1 MAGYLDDLAQG
12 LRLGG
17 GVLNPQVQQFNQ
29 QDDMAATNAIRQR
42 QQFML
47 QQAIAGAREG
57 SVDPAQAA
65 QLAQQ
70 MGIQLPA
77 GLIGPSPEAQARADA
92 LRRRQAFE
100 QNFDPN
106 APEEDQ
112 IKLAMQYGTP
122 EQVTQFMGQRESR
135 KSREQIA
142 EAEQIRRQDA
152 QTAQLDQRRR
162 DAEMLHEVRMSNART
177 AEQRAAEAARH
188 NAVMESLNKG
198 QLALQ
203 GETLNL
209 RREIAGNGRAPQGYM
224 WADESRTQLIPIPG
238 GPAVNRGEAKPP
250 IGYEWTDETR
260 TQLRAI
266 PGGPAT
272 VMTPEQSGKK
282 AMVEQAILDV
292 DRADKLIFDKDGNLR
307 TEVIAGALA
316 PMGGVGEESRLF
328 NSYVR
333 NAVSAKYRLET
344 GAAGNQGEIN
354 DIQSRFKPNLL
365 DNAKTAKD
373 KMMRLREFMNMSL
386 ADMKV
391 KGLVK
396 DDKKDADTSKTP
408 KIRKYNPTTGKLE

>member
-122 EQVTQFMGQRESR
+122 EQVTQFIGQRESR
-135 KSREQIA
+135 KSREMIA
-142 EAEQIRRQDA
+142 EENRQRQREALAANLAQERRH
-152 QTAQLDQRRR
+152 
-162 DAEMLHEVRMSNART
+162 AEMTHEVRMSNART

-188 NAVMESLNKG
+188 NAAIEALNRAIQQNRPQPAPSIRDIIDPTDQTRMISVDTRTYQPG
-198 QLALQ
+198 TGL
-203 GETLNL
+203 GSTGVIG
-209 RREIAGNGRAPQGYM
+209 IAGKEPSAAKREEQFSSGRQTVSNLVANLSSYYDQLEKSGDIGSTKQGPIENVMAGIQSSGVGQSVGRMLGTESQSMRNSIAQQRPVLLQAIKQATGMSAKQMDSNVELKLYLGMATDPTLDVQANRRALEMLDKLYGIGGVAGMPPPDNGRNSSDVP
-224 WADESRTQLIPIPG
+224 PPG
-238 GPAVNRGEAKPP
+238 AVRP
-250 IGYEWTDETR
+250 
-260 TQLRAI
+260 
-266 PGGPAT
+266 
-272 VMTPEQSGKK
+272 KK
-282 AMVEQAILDV
+282 
-292 DRADKLIFDKDGNLR
+292 
-307 TEVIAGALA
+307 
-316 PMGGVGEESRLF
+316 
-328 NSYVR
+328 
-333 NAVSAKYRLET
+333 
-344 GAAGNQGEIN
+344 
-354 DIQSRFKPNLL
+354 
-365 DNAKTAKD
+365 
-373 KMMRLREFMNMSL
+373 
-386 ADMKV
+386 
-391 KGLVK
+391 
-396 DDKKDADTSKTP
+396 
-408 KIRKYNPTTGKLE
+408 